1 MTDER
6 ATDGRS
12 VDRAADPEGAPD
24 TGTVTVDR
32 RPSRT
37 GAGLALVP
45 ALVAAL
51 AGGLYTSPGLLV
63 GVAGL
68 LGLAAGLARG
78 SRTAVT
84 LGASGLFAGAV
95 LAGAEGAPV
104 GPVLV
109 GAAAAVVAW
118 DVATTAVSVG
128 EQLGRDAGTGRLE
141 ATRALASVG
150 VGAVTVGL
158 SYGVYLA
165 GAGGRPVAAL
175 LFLLVA
181 AVLLVAALD

>member
-1 MTDER
+1 MTGEGAAADGAADEQE
-6 ATDGRS
+6 
-12 VDRAADPEGAPD
+12 AADP
-24 TGTVTVDR
+24 GTVTVDR
-32 RPSRT
+32 RPSRAGT
-37 GAGLALVP
+37 GLALLP

-51 AGGLYTSPGLLV
+51 AGGLYTWPGLLV
-63 GVAGL
+63 GLVGL
-68 LGLAAGLARG
+68 LGLAAGLTRG

-84 LGASGLFAGAV
+84 LGAAGLFAGAL

-128 EQLGRDAGTGRLE
+128 EQLGRAAETRRLE
-141 ATRALASVG
+141 ATRALASAGVG
-150 VGAVTVGL
+150 VVTVSL